1 MIFKKLI
8 ITDFRAFSGEQ
19 TLDLAPKHAKGEN
32 RPIVLFGGLNG
43 SGKTSTLMAIR
54 VVIHGRQSL
63 GQGTSSTQYHAFL
76 KSCIHRN
83 PKAVIKSH
91 QSSISLSFD
100 HAHMGEVSEYRVT
113 RTWAVDSADQLSESL
128 SLSKD
133 GEYLDEL
140 NYEQCQSFL
149 NEMIPPGV
157 ADLFLFDGEKIA
169 ELAEDSN
176 GAALSGALK
185 KLVGIDL
192 LETLQTDLKATQRRS
207 LKRSANEVTLTEINN
222 LEKELDQTEEKMQ
235 TARMRIAEWESDL
248 RRVANLKDNK
258 NNEILS
264 RGGAWAEGRDQELRK
279 EVELR
284 TNQDAQKANL
294 RELLGSSLPFAYA
307 PKFCAKVLK
316 TIGGEIEAQQQIQF
330 EKTFKSKKATLKKA
344 MAKALDAKQYK
355 AVEKILLD
363 TYMSKVTRKIKALH
377 NVSPL
382 HMAQFS
388 VVLADANRTKIKAD
402 KLAKG
407 IDTLAT
413 QLEMAERNISRAPDE
428 EILAKLK
435 TALDDLLTQEVDL
448 RTNLE
453 MEKKSL
459 KATTLHAINTT
470 QSLKK
475 LTNAMNTANADAR
488 LMKLCEKSVAVV
500 SHFSKVVTA
509 RKLKQLETEFYA
521 SYQRLARKKTSI
533 PRPVI
538 DPKTF
543 RVSLLSADSS
553 EIDKNDM
560 SAGEKQI
567 YAIAMLNA
575 LGKITGKN
583 LPIIIDTP
591 LGRLDSQHRDN
602 IVENYFPFASHQV
615 IILSTDTEIHET
627 YQSKLEDSISHS
639 IKLEYSEA
647 TNSTIVSDGY
657 FWAPNKTAVAL

>member
-1 MIFKKLI
+1 MIFKELVI
-8 ITDFRAFSGEQ
+8 IDFRAFSGRQ
-19 TLDLAPKHAKGEN
+19 ILDLAPKKHLGEN

-54 VVIHGRQSL
+54 IAIHGRQSL
-63 GQGTSSTQYHAFL
+63 GQGTSRTQYHAFL
-76 KSCIHRN
+76 RSCIHRSPSVSKCN
-83 PKAVIKSH
+83 
-91 QSSISLSFD
+91 QSSVELSFD
-100 HAHMGEVSEYRVT
+100 HAHMGMVSEYRLI
-113 RTWAVDSADQLSESL
+113 RTWTVNSSDQLSESL

-176 GAALSGALK
+176 GAALGGALK

-207 LKRSANEVTLTEINN
+207 LKRNASEVSLTEIDT
-222 LEKELDQTEEKMQ
+222 LEQELHKFEDEMQ
-235 TARMRIAEWESDL
+235 TSRIRIAEWNSEL
-248 RRVANLKDNK
+248 RRIANLKDKK

-279 EVELR
+279 EVEFR
-284 TNQDAQKANL
+284 TSQDSLKSNL
-294 RELLGSSLPFAYA
+294 RELLNSSAPFALA

-316 TIGGEIEAQQQIQF
+316 TIDGEIEAQQQMQF
-330 EKTFKSKKATLKKA
+330 EKTLKSKKAIFKKA
-344 MAKALDAKQYK
+344 LESELDAKQFK

-363 TYMSKVTRKIKALH
+363 TYVSKSLVKTKLVH
-377 NVSPL
+377 NVSTL

-388 VVLADANRTKIKAD
+388 AVLEDAKKTKAKAD
-402 KLAKG
+402 NLGKD
-407 IDTLAT
+407 IDKLAT
-413 QLEMAERNISRAPDE
+413 QLEMTERNISRAPDE
-428 EILAKLK
+428 EILTKLK
-435 TALDDLLTQEVDL
+435 AEFDDLLTQEVDL

-453 MEKKSL
+453 IEKKSL
-459 KATTLHAINTT
+459 KSTTGQAINTT

-475 LTNAMNTANADAR
+475 LANSMSSAKADAR
-488 LMKLCEKSVAVV
+488 LIGLCKQSVDVV
-500 SHFSKVVTA
+500 SDFAKVVTK
-509 RKLKQLETEFYA
+509 RKLKQLENEFYE
-521 SYQRLARKKTSI
+521 SYQRLARKKDSI

-538 DPKTF
+538 DPDSF
-543 RVSLLSADSS
+543 RVSLLNSDSS

-560 SAGEKQI
+560 SAGEKQV
-567 YAIAMLNA
+567 YAIAMLDA
-575 LGKITGKN
+575 LGKVAGKN

-602 IVENYFPFASHQV
+602 IVENYFPSASHQV
-615 IILSTDTEIHET
+615 IILSTDTEIHES
-627 YQSKLEDSISHS
+627 YQSKLKDSISHS
-639 IKLEYSEA
+639 LKLEYSEK
-647 TNSTIVSDGY
+647 TKSTIVSDGY
-657 FWAPNKTAVAL
+657 FWKSKEVTVAL